1 MDSNQCK
8 KRKWEVSR
16 HYLSTTNKRSRS
28 VPSQTAWRFG
38 LLPSVLTFYSVYCH
52 VSSGSLRPLASQ
64 VDIKCSHHRS
74 TCRVSHHRIPCR
86 ISFTTFTMSWMLDI
100 FSSVCPPSLQPLQHI
115 NIAREPFLGTEAQ
128 PSMPGD
134 SHLIGRIR

>member
-1 MDSNQCK
+1 MQ
-8 KRKWEVSR
+8 KRKWEVSG

-38 LLPSVLTFYSVYCH
+38 LLTASSLFM
-52 VSSGSLRPLASQ
+52 VSTATYPLDPCGPLASQ

-86 ISFTTFTMSWMLDI
+86 ISFTTFTMSWTLDI

-115 NIAREPFLGTEAQ
+115 NIAREPFLGTKAW